1 MDTKVRTTN
10 ITYNYDYNTGKMVGK
25 TIRETVSDTP
35 DFDRDDGCEIETGL
49 ELDGIIGLSPLE
61 TLLTAAAGALLGNVI
76 YHVIKKM
83 MDK

>member
-10 ITYNYDYNTGKMVGK
+10 ITYNYDYDTGKMVGK
-25 TIRETVSDTP
+25 TIRETVSDPT
-35 DFDRDDGCEIETGL
+35 DLNRDEGGEIETGL
-49 ELDGIIGLSPLE
+49 ELDGIIGLSLLE

>member
-10 ITYNYDYNTGKMVGK
+10 ITCNYDYDTGKMVGK

-35 DFDRDDGCEIETGL
+35 DLDRDDGCEIETGL
-49 ELDGIIGLSPLE
+49 ELGGIIGLSPLE

>member
-10 ITYNYDYNTGKMVGK
+10 ITYNYDYDTGRMVGK
-25 TIRETVSDTP
+25 TIRETVSDPP
-35 DFDRDDGCEIETGL
+35 DLDRDDGCEIETGL